1 MCLTKTD
8 KIFSVKQILLEFVDR
23 EYGRQFDQ
31 RHGRHADQ
39 QNSMADMLI
48 IEDSEYDRHAEQQKM
63 VSMGNM
69 LINKGQ

>member
-1 MCLTKTD
+1 MLISKD
-8 KIFSVKQILLEFVDR
+8 G
-23 EYGRQFDQ
+23 EYD
-31 RHGRHADQ
+31 RHADQ